1 MNEVDVTEGKLLPR
15 VWQLAY
21 PAVFQAILSNCY
33 SFNDF
38 LFVGHIK
45 DKAESA
51 AATAALSATVGLQI
65 VVFALH
71 NIIPSGA
78 NSYCSQFKGAKDNQN
93 LALIFRAAFYSCLI
107 LSSVI
112 SFIALVSIDFISS
125 LCNSSEDV
133 QIAIKTFL
141 GIILISSPAFG
152 LLLLVDGFFKS
163 LGDTKT
169 PLRLE
174 IASLTINVIL
184 NYIFVIQLNLGIG
197 GSAIATSISRL
208 LPALYGLSLILLN
221 KTACKNVSLSLKL
234 NINDNLNQYE
244 TLPVDNNDNQID
256 DIELVTKSRRESV
269 DSLLPSDNSLYSNI
283 IDIKIRSLQMA
294 TIGVFQ
300 SFASTIYGLVF
311 TSLIRLAGELG
322 DKQQAG
328 LGSGLRGIEWI
339 AFCLSEGFLEAAC
352 TSVGQ
357 CIGAK
362 LYKRAFDAA
371 MLCCLLSSLSA
382 GIVGI
387 PFILFSTEISS
398 ILSTDRLIIKYCAQ
412 YVYVNGFVLS
422 LIGFEMASYGSL
434 LGAGMTRTI
443 CIVNGS
449 MNVLRIP
456 ITVLCLYYN
465 RSFQD
470 IFTVILWVFGLHSTL
485 DFTPAGNFYC
495 IAGAIAGTA
504 SAKAFIWM
512 LFFTYKAYTKTYFSG
527 FRLITDEKD
536 ENINDEKN
544 ELNNDI
550 PIIIQD
556 KRSTKDGYSL
566 VNTGNSELDN
576 NGSGSDEEFTF

>member
-1 MNEVDVTEGKLLPR
+1 MREIDITEGILLPK

-45 DKAESA
+45 DKSESA

-71 NIIPSGA
+71 NIIPSGS
-78 NSYCSQFKGAKDNQN
+78 NSYCSQFKGAKDNRN
-93 LALIFRAAFYSCLI
+93 LALIFRAAFYSCLL
-107 LSSVI
+107 LSSII
-112 SFIALVSIDFISS
+112 SLIAWLSIDYIAA
-125 LCNSSEDV
+125 LCNSTEDV
-133 QIAIKTFL
+133 QNAIKTFL

-163 LGDTKT
+163 IGDTRT

-174 IASLTINVIL
+174 IASLIINVIL
-184 NYIFVIQLNLGIG
+184 NYIFVIKLDYGIG
-197 GSAIATSISRL
+197 GSAISTAISRL
-208 LPALYGLSLILLN
+208 IPALYGLSLILLN
-221 KTACKNVSLSLKL
+221 KTACKNVSLSLQL
-234 NINDNLNQYE
+234 NITNDLNKYE
-244 TLPVDNNDNQID
+244 TLPIDNTNDSQVD
-256 DIELVTKSRRESV
+256 DIELVTKNRRESTE
-269 DSLLPSDNSLYSNI
+269 LLLLSDNSLYSNFV
-283 IDIKIRSLQMA
+283 DITNRSIKMA
-294 TIGVFQ
+294 KIGVFE
-300 SFASTIYGLVF
+300 SIASAIYGLVF

-322 DKQQAG
+322 EKQQAG

-371 MLCCLLSSLSA
+371 MLCCFLSSLCA

-387 PFILFSTEISS
+387 PFIIFSDEISS
-398 ILSTDRLIIKYCAQ
+398 ILTKDKLIIKYCAQ
-412 YVYVNGFVLS
+412 YVFINGFVMS
-422 LIGFEMASYGSL
+422 LVGFEMASYGCL
-434 LGAGMTRTI
+434 LGAGMARTI

-456 ITVLCLYYN
+456 ITVFCLYYN

-470 IFTVILWVFGLHSTL
+470 MFTVILWVFGLHSTL
-485 DFTPAGNFYC
+485 NFTPTGSFYC

-512 LFFTYKAYTKTYFSG
+512 LFFAYKAYTKTYFSG
-527 FRLITDEKD
+527 FNLISENNENDEKD
-536 ENINDEKN
+536 EKNDVN
-544 ELNNDI
+544 DDI
-550 PIIIQD
+550 PIIFITD
-556 KRSTKDGYSL
+556 KKSVKGGYSL
-566 VNTGNSELDN
+566 VAEGDN
-576 NGSGSDEEFTF
+576 NGSGDEEYTF